1 MNFASRSI
9 RRAGLRMC
17 LAMLAFT
24 AAATAADT
32 LEVILVQASNQG
44 TSDQA
49 LQTYLPLLAKS
60 GYLSYRTVARNTVPL
75 QAGDVPLAQ
84 GFKATL
90 GQAEGR
96 RVPVTIARG
105 DANLIRTTVNFSP
118 GHPVVLGT
126 YDGDGGA
133 KLIVVL
139 VLPKQP

>member
-1 MNFASRSI
+1 MNFASTI
-9 RRAGLRMC
+9 LRRAGVCAC
-17 LAMLAFT
+17 LALLAFT
-24 AAATAADT
+24 AAATAAET
-32 LEVILVQASNQG
+32 LEVILVQAANDG
-44 TSDQA
+44 ASDPA
-49 LQTYLPLLAKS
+49 LQAYLPLLAKS
-60 GYLSYRTVARNTVPL
+60 GFQSYRTVVRKAVPL
-75 QAGDVPLAQ
+75 QAGDVVLAQ

-105 DANLIRTTVNFSP
+105 EANLIRTTVNFSP

-126 YDGDGGA
+126 YDGDGDA

>member
-1 MNFASRSI
+1 MNFASTI
-9 RRAGLRMC
+9 FRRAGLCVC
-17 LAMLAFT
+17 LGLLAFT
-24 AAATAADT
+24 AAATAAET

-44 TSDQA
+44 DSDPA
-49 LQTYLPLLAKS
+49 LQAYLPLLAKS
-60 GYLSYRTVARNTVPL
+60 GYQSHRTVVRKTVPL

-105 DANLIRTTVNFSP
+105 ETNLIRTTVNFSP

-139 VLPKQP
+139 VLPRQP

>member
-1 MNFASRSI
+1 MKSAGKSI
-9 RRAGLRMC
+9 PWTGVFLC
-17 LAMLAFT
+17 LALLACAGT
-24 AAATAADT
+24 AATADT
-32 LEVILVQASNQG
+32 LDVLLVAASNEG
-44 TSDQA
+44 TSDRA
-49 LQTYLPLLAKS
+49 LRDYLPLLEKS
-60 GYLSYRTVARNTVPL
+60 GFRTHRTVVRRTVPL
-75 QAGDVPLAQ
+75 QAGNVPLAQ
-84 GFKATL
+84 GFRATL

-105 DANLIRTTVNFSP
+105 DTNLIRTTVTFSP